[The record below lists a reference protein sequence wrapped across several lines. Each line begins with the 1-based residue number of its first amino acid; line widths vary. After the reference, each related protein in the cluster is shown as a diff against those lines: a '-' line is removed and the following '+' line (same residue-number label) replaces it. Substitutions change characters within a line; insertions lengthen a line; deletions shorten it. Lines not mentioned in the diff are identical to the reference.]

1 MKFKNL
7 ESTDILRSS
16 FEVHK
21 TFTVTNEDTGSGV
34 YAFQITKGTAA
45 TQYGWSTDST
55 AKTTLSGST
64 FYSIPNY
71 HVINNMFYRDIKQ
84 MYDIEPHSDG
94 GTGYTYVDHSIDYIA
109 AVPTSSDAVITYTE
123 TRHLYD
129 IPSKPSKVILRRPH
143 TRQLRDTANVI
154 SIPQQLFGEIV
165 KPESIRITDDSTD
178 VTIILQDDGRGNLY
192 DVAYS
197 ASFASKTPNVNTNSG
212 SVVGNIFYEH
222 GIVVIT
228 DTGSYSNVGIAT
240 GSNGF
245 NLQFDSTVTIYER
258 EYVCGVGENEF
269 RHSTNR
275 SLKVGQSGSVAF
287 SGSGYPASTDL
298 NSTFKNTID
307 DTFPYG
313 LTGFA
318 TGSYKNGLY
327 EVGTELIGVATHSH
341 FATYVT
347 TIGLYNNSNELV
359 AIGKTAKP
367 IKNEKEM
374 ILSFVVRFD
383 TN

>member
-1 MKFKNL
+1 MPFKNL
-7 ESTDILRSS
+7 ESSDILLSS

-34 YAFQITKGTAA
+34 YAFQINKGADSTK
-45 TQYGWSTDST
+45 YGWNTTD
-55 AKTTLSGST
+55 AAQTTLSGST

-71 HVINNMFYRDIKQ
+71 YVINNMFYRDLKQ
-84 MYDIEPHSDG
+84 LYDINPGSN
-94 GTGYTYVDHSIDYIA
+94 TVNVDNSVDYIA
-109 AVPTSSDAVITYTE
+109 AVPTSSEAVITYTE

-129 IPSKPSKVILRRPH
+129 IVDKPSKLILRRPH

-154 SIPQQLFGEIV
+154 SIPQELYGEYV
-165 KPESIRITDDSTD
+165 KIESVRLTDDSTD
-178 VTIILQDDGRGNLY
+178 STIILQDDGRGNLY

-197 ASFASKTPNVNTNSG
+197 ASYSRRHPDSNNSG
-212 SVVGNIFYEH
+212 SVVGNVFYEH
-222 GIVVIT
+222 GLLVIT
-228 DTGSYSNVGIAT
+228 DTGSYSNVGIET

-245 NLQFDSTVTIYER
+245 SLQFDSTQTIYER
-258 EYVCGVGENEF
+258 EYICNVGENEF
-269 RHSTNR
+269 QFTNNR
-275 SLKVGQSGSVAF
+275 SLKLGQSGSVAF
-287 SGSGYPASTDL
+287 SGSAYNDEIYKNSIYDAYPYD
-298 NSTFKNTID
+298 
-307 DTFPYG
+307 

-318 TGSYKNGLY
+318 TGSFRNRQY
-327 EVGTELIGVATHSH
+327 EIGTELIGEATHSH
-341 FATYVT
+341 FATYVS
-347 TIGLYNNSNELV
+347 TIGLYNEANELV